1 MLFFLVVIM
10 ENDEKIIED
19 LKIINS
25 KAKFV
30 GIKILMIRHIIE
42 SHMKDKKSI
51 YKILESTKN
60 TELYKLI
67 LIACPKLEEINEE
80 SN

>member
-1 MLFFLVVIM
+1 MK
-10 ENDEKIIED
+10 NDEKILED

-25 KAKFV
+25 KAKFI

-42 SHMKDKKSI
+42 SHIDDRKLI

-60 TELYKLI
+60 TELYGLI
-67 LIACPKLEEINEE
+67 LTACPKLEKIIEK

>member
-1 MLFFLVVIM
+1 M

-42 SHMKDKKSI
+42 SHIKDEKLI
-51 YKILESTKN
+51 CRILESTKN
-60 TELYKLI
+60 TELHELI
-67 LIACPKLEEINEE
+67 LTACPKLEKIIGKLN
-80 SN
+80 

>member
-1 MLFFLVVIM
+1 M
-10 ENDEKIIED
+10 ESDEKIIED

-42 SHMKDKKSI
+42 SHINNKRLI

-60 TELYKLI
+60 TELYELI
-67 LIACPKLEEINEE
+67 LTACPKLEKIVGDLN
-80 SN
+80 

>member
-1 MLFFLVVIM
+1 MK
-10 ENDEKIIED
+10 NDDKILED

-25 KAKFV
+25 KAKFI

-42 SHMKDKKSI
+42 PLIDDRNLI

-60 TELYKLI
+60 TELYGLI
-67 LIACPKLEEINEE
+67 LTACPKLEEIIKK